1 MILLVD
7 DSPTIRSVLKVY
19 LMGLGREFVE
29 AEDGV
34 RALRLVRLM
43 EIELIIAD
51 VNMPVMDG
59 LTFARELRA
68 SADQRLRTVPVILLT
83 SEKGPEIETKGREAG
98 VQAILHKP
106 VDPVN
111 LKQAV
116 EPLLKKTGKR

>member
-7 DSPTIRSVLKVY
+7 DSATIRSVLKVY

-43 EIELIIAD
+43 DVELIIAD

-59 LTFARELRA
+59 LAFTRELRA
-68 SADQRLRTVPVILLT
+68 SADGRLRSVPVILLT
-83 SEKGPEIETKGREAG
+83 SEQGPEIEVKGREAG

-106 VDPVN
+106 VDPGQ
-111 LKQAV
+111 LTREV
-116 EPLLKKTGKR
+116 EPLLKKSGKA